1 LPAEKGNRVNVVI
14 GSPTLGIELVTDAL
28 RGTHPTLRKVE
39 IANDGGMFRKLL
51 RTGEAGETRMTFV
64 SELWRKAPHRETC
77 QESLAN
83 AQSEEFLPP
92 DASESRAVVLIAGP
106 ANAEWL
112 QEDLLLDRQ
121 REEIVVTLDRFSAR
135 TLPLQW
141 RDQPK
146 LEELASAELAAS
158 VLQVTGGW
166 PAIVDNL
173 GQHTRKVGVEKA
185 LDELSEEYENPEWP
199 ERFLRETGAIGV
211 STDLRLLVAAMAD
224 YGASCTN
231 EDLEELGLSHGIQ
244 DIGRAVTLAQW
255 FSLLDVEDDQ
265 LLRLAPLLSGAWKRY
280 EST

>member
-1 LPAEKGNRVNVVI
+1 MIRGKWTPPASAGN
-14 GSPTLGIELVTDAL
+14 VT
-28 RGTHPTLRKVE
+28 RS
-39 IANDGGMFRKLL
+39 GGP
-51 RTGEAGETRMTFV
+51 
-64 SELWRKAPHRETC
+64 APSSH

-112 QEDLLLDRQ
+112 EEDLLLDRQ

-173 GQHTRKVGVEKA
+173 AQHTRKVGVEKA
-185 LDELSEEYENPEWP
+185 LDELSEEHENPEWS